1 MSCACGRGA
10 RGLFSATTEPAAL
23 PDKALGRTKVFVV
36 HVSFSIRNKPPR
48 KYQRGGRPGRLAEG
62 AHPAGGCNR
71 TGHLGAGLHTGDTC
85 YARCADDYRVNATNG
100 SLVLN
105 CSDDVLYPP
114 NFTCIAVGPV
124 VGVVEGCTVAD
135 PPDHAHP
142 LGGCTSANGTWCENG
157 AATKPTRCLFF

>member
-1 MSCACGRGA
+1 MMPPALARHWRPGA
-10 RGLFSATTEPAAL
+10 RAAIHSQWFSLCVLLAPL
-23 PDKALGRTKVFVV
+23 PLANFVCMIP
-36 HVSFSIRNKPPR
+36 SPP
-48 KYQRGGRPGRLAEG
+48 EG

-100 SLVLN
+100 SLALN

-157 AATKPTRCLFF
+157 AATKPTRGLFF